1 MVEMVGASL
10 TEFTV
15 TRKLTLA
22 DAPPS
27 FTVTVRV
34 ALPNWLAAGVAVT
47 VRFAPL
53 PPKTMLPL
61 GIKAEWEDVPTR
73 VKALAGV
80 SASPTTKGIAVVGV
94 SSLIVWSVIVVIVG
108 GVFGA
113 ELTVSRND
121 VLAFDCPSLT
131 VSVILLVPVWPAA
144 GVTVTVRLDP
154 LPPKTMFALGTKVRF
169 VEVPLTKRLPAAVS
183 ASPTVNASGPTAVPT
198 VVV

>member
-27 FTVTVRV
+27 FT
-34 ALPNWLAAGVAVT
+34 VAVT

-121 VLAFDCPSLT
+121 VLAFD
-131 VSVILLVPVWPAA
+131 
-144 GVTVTVRLDP
+144 
-154 LPPKTMFALGTKVRF
+154 
-169 VEVPLTKRLPAAVS
+169 
-183 ASPTVNASGPTAVPT
+183 
-198 VVV
+198 